1 MVKYRQTHTKILD
14 SFDFNE
20 MPDDFIRV
28 CWVLLPLIL
37 DSEGRGIYSMSWIKS
52 KMYPMRDDV
61 SIEKLQI
68 AFDWIKRRKM
78 IIVYTHCGHDYFY
91 IPTWKEHQSGTQK
104 EAKSSLPTPELVQT
118 ISGVNPEAPEVPAS
132 ASESA
137 YASESESGN
146 AFSIYKNNISELTP
160 FIADGIDNWLKT
172 YPAEWI
178 PAAIDEAVKNSA
190 RNFKYC
196 DAILKRWAVE
206 GFKSDKKQVPK
217 KSNPEN
223 NIDLM
228 NKLLEKS

>member
-61 SIEKLQI
+61 SIEKLQT

-78 IIVYTHCGHDYFY
+78 IVVYNHCGHDYFY

-118 ISGVNPEAPEVPAS
+118 ISGVNPEAPEVTAS
-132 ASESA
+132 ASESES
-137 YASESESGN
+137 ASES
-146 AFSIYKNNISELTP
+146 AFGEICKVYENNISQTTP

-172 YPAEWI
+172 YPTEWI
-178 PAAIDEAVKNSA
+178 PEAIEEAVKNSV

-206 GFKSDKKQVPK
+206 GFKSEKKAAGK

-228 NKLLEKS
+228 NKLLEQP